1 MTPDT
6 SKYLEYL
13 DREMTIMGILSAVS
27 MIAAAGVLNVFMGDK
42 GDIKSDLWEAGQH
55 CIVLGSMVCVVAAG
69 LFYKQRSRLAWFYG
83 QICLLA
89 AAESGTPEA
98 AKLRELFREADSWET
113 WWPYSW
119 GFTFLTAGFVGY
131 VLAFVAYWVHSLR
144 GIRQVILGCLLVMAA
159 FVVAG
164 LQRYVLTRHK
174 WQDDPWSS
182 FRSDLRQR
190 VLKRQLPHE
199 KVYTRLKPSPIS
211 GIGVFAI
218 RDIPRDTYAF
228 QPDDDELVSVK
239 KSEIP
244 EIGNAL
250 RRLYTDF
257 CVLNDGTYQCPSNF
271 NRLTP
276 GWYLNESKNPNM
288 AADLNLRF
296 YAIRDIPEGEEL
308 TVDYATY

>member
-1 MTPDT
+1 MSFSSRLKWARPVVLYSEGRPRSLFLQSEFGLIIRAMTPDT

-119 GFTFLTAGFVGY
+119 GFTFLTAVSS
-131 VLAFVAYWVHSLR
+131 VMSW
-144 GIRQVILGCLLVMAA
+144 LL
-159 FVVAG
+159 
-164 LQRYVLTRHK
+164 
-174 WQDDPWSS
+174 
-182 FRSDLRQR
+182 
-190 VLKRQLPHE
+190 
-199 KVYTRLKPSPIS
+199 SPI
-211 GIGVFAI
+211 GCI
-218 RDIPRDTYAF
+218 
-228 QPDDDELVSVK
+228 L
-239 KSEIP
+239 
-244 EIGNAL
+244 
-250 RRLYTDF
+250 
-257 CVLNDGTYQCPSNF
+257 C
-271 NRLTP
+271 
-276 GWYLNESKNPNM
+276 
-288 AADLNLRF
+288 
-296 YAIRDIPEGEEL
+296 EGS
-308 TVDYATY
+308 DK